1 MTDIMYNMD
10 EIEQSIEYMKKAIK
24 LRPTNTNYLT
34 ALATLYE
41 EILDIETAKKYYF
54 KVIEID
60 PINNIAKKRLKNL

>member
-1 MTDIMYNMD
+1 MDDI
-10 EIEQSIEYMKKAIK
+10 EKAIESIGKAIK
-24 LRPTNTNYLT
+24 LRPTNTNYLI